1 MAAAGSPGTGGGTES
16 DGTESGSAGSRSAG
30 SRSAEEQMLRDALGD
45 DLVGELRVLSREP
58 FGSGALTGFEE
69 APRTQQDAPVR
80 YWYVDTSRKQVESE
94 TGFVLGDPERPEA
107 RIWLHPADPRLPA
120 LAPASFPDAAATL
133 MGRLGIS
140 IDRRPELLVYRP
152 GKRAM
157 FRMRAGERETYLKI
171 VRPDAS
177 ASIVQLQESL
187 RAGGVPVPLI
197 TGWSELGIVLT
208 ETAAG
213 VALTSRLHEFDPER
227 LLDSIESL
235 REHMG
240 GVDTGRDARA
250 SLADRSDWYLT
261 RSAAAVDRALELEG
275 AVIADRS
282 RDAGGDAR
290 PGRRAPSGIAA
301 LTGPLR
307 AVTDMI
313 ESTDASALVVDP
325 DVRRTVHGDLHVG
338 QLFVAEDDASVISG
352 VIDIDT
358 CGLGDPADDEAAFIG
373 HLVASLVLARADEER
388 SAGFRRLLDAAV
400 GRWLAADRPG
410 RVRVAHRTAVHVLAH
425 ALAPIERGDLEMA
438 TAELAI
444 AVELLEGVHCD

>member
-1 MAAAGSPGTGGGTES
+1 MTSPGT
-16 DGTESGSAGSRSAG
+16 
-30 SRSAEEQMLRDALGD
+30 RSAEEQMLRDALGD
-45 DLVGELRVLSREP
+45 DLAGELRVLSREP
-58 FGSGALTGFEE
+58 YGSGALTGFEE
-69 APRTQQDAPVR
+69 APQPGQDAPIR
-80 YWYVDTSRKQVESE
+80 YWYVDTSGKQVESE

-157 FRMRAGERETYLKI
+157 FRMRAGQRETYLKI

-213 VALTSRLHEFDPER
+213 TALTSRLHELDPER

-261 RSAAAVDRALELEG
+261 RSAAAVDRAIALG
-275 AVIADRS
+275 A
-282 RDAGGDAR
+282 DA
-290 PGRRAPSGIAA
+290 AA
-301 LTGPLR
+301 LAGPLR
-307 AVTDMI
+307 AVTAMI
-313 ESTDASALVVDP
+313 TSTDASALVVDQ

-338 QLFVAEDDASVISG
+338 QLFVAEDDASAISG

-358 CGLGDPADDEAAFIG
+358 CGLGDPADDEAAFMG
-373 HLVASLVLARADEER
+373 HLVASLVLSRADAER
-388 SAGFRRLLDAAV
+388 SAGFRRLLDAAA

-410 RVRVAHRTAVHVLAH
+410 SVRVAHRTAVHVLAH

-438 TAELAI
+438 TAELTI
-444 AVELLEGVHCD
+444 AVALLEGMLSG